1 VAEKDGDFG
10 KPEPSQ
16 TDVPP
21 MVDTRERVVIVFVA
35 ADTVPA
41 AVAVLAIAAVDSTAE
56 AVIGV
61 VAVVVSEVDTTG
73 STSAVA
79 AVVLVAWEALWNR
92 PASDSYV
99 VAAVA
104 AAAVTTEDSRRTAKG
119 MRNSCLLLLLKL
131 AQRRKRIHT
140 HSVDPETTTQILRMA
155 PGVRSSRGMDAC
167 GNRVY
172 CSNPP
177 PSRPRPTYL
186 HFSFRV
192 LSLQKG

>member
-1 VAEKDGDFG
+1 
-10 KPEPSQ
+10 
-16 TDVPP
+16 
-21 MVDTRERVVIVFVA
+21 
-35 ADTVPA
+35 
-41 AVAVLAIAAVDSTAE
+41 
-56 AVIGV
+56 
-61 VAVVVSEVDTTG
+61 VDTTG

-79 AVVLVAWEALWNR
+79 AVVLVAWEAPWNR

-99 VAAVA
+99 V

>member
-41 AVAVLAIAAVDSTAE
+41 AAAVLSIAAVDGTAE

-61 VAVVVSEVDTTG
+61 VAVVASEVDTTG

-79 AVVLVAWEALWNR
+79 AVVLVAWEAPWNR

-99 VAAVA
+99 V